1 MGEKI
6 GLIGVGLMGSAM
18 GEQLLGAGYEVQG
31 YDIDAERLNALEER
45 GGRAVASPGAAAEG
59 AKSVVLSLMTTDIIR
74 EVCFGAGGITESA
87 DAGGAAPE
95 GLLIIDTSTSRPE
108 DSAENARRLR
118 ELGIGFVD
126 ASLSGSSQHI
136 RTKNIVAVVGGEKA
150 DFDRA
155 EPILKT
161 FARSVYHLGPSGTG
175 ARTKLIINLILG
187 LNRLAMA
194 EGLVLGM
201 KAEMDM
207 EVLLAVL
214 KDSFAYSKAMDNRG
228 ERMINAHYEDPES
241 RLFQHHKD
249 VGLMLE
255 QGHNLGAPLPLTSVL
270 KQILVDAEANGQG
283 QWDTG
288 STIEVLRRMAGI
300 PSR

>member
-31 YDIDAERLNALEER
+31 YDIDAGRMSALEER

-59 AKSVVLSLMTTDIIR
+59 AKSVILSLMTTDIIQK
-74 EVCFGAGGITESA
+74 VCFGAGGITETH
-87 DAGGAAPE
+87 PE

-108 DSAENARRLR
+108 DSIENARRLR

-126 ASLSGSSQHI
+126 AGLSGSSQHI

-161 FARSVYHLGPSGTG
+161 FARAVYHLGPSGTG

-187 LNRLAMA
+187 LNRLAVA

>member
-1 MGEKI
+1 
-6 GLIGVGLMGSAM
+6 
-18 GEQLLGAGYEVQG
+18 
-31 YDIDAERLNALEER
+31 
-45 GGRAVASPGAAAEG
+45 
-59 AKSVVLSLMTTDIIR
+59 
-74 EVCFGAGGITESA
+74 
-87 DAGGAAPE
+87 
-95 GLLIIDTSTSRPE
+95 
-108 DSAENARRLR
+108 
-118 ELGIGFVD
+118 
-126 ASLSGSSQHI
+126 
-136 RTKNIVAVVGGEKA
+136 
-150 DFDRA
+150 
-155 EPILKT
+155 
-161 FARSVYHLGPSGTG
+161 
-175 ARTKLIINLILG
+175 
-187 LNRLAMA
+187 
-194 EGLVLGM
+194 M

-214 KDSFAYSKAMDNRG
+214 KDSFAHSKAMDNRG

>member
-18 GEQLLGAGYEVQG
+18 SERLIDAGYEVQG
-31 YDIDAERLNALEER
+31 YDIDAGRMSALEER
-45 GGRAVASPGAAAEG
+45 GGRAVASPGAAAGG
-59 AKSVVLSLMTTDIIR
+59 AKLVILSLMTTDIIR
-74 EVCFGAGGITESA
+74 KVCFGAGGIAEA
-87 DAGGAAPE
+87 KPEGGPAG

-126 ASLSGSSQHI
+126 AGLSGSSQHI

-161 FARSVYHLGPSGTG
+161 FARAVHHLGPSGTG

-187 LNRLAMA
+187 LNRLAVA

-214 KDSFAYSKAMDNRG
+214 KDSFAYSRAMDNRG

>member
-18 GEQLLGAGYEVQG
+18 SERLIGAGYEVQG
-31 YDIDAERLNALEER
+31 YDIDAERMNALEER
-45 GGRAVASPGAAAEG
+45 GGRAVASPGAAAGG
-59 AKSVVLSLMTTDIIR
+59 AKAVILSLMTTDIIR
-74 EVCFGAGGITESA
+74 KVCFGAGGITE
-87 DAGGAAPE
+87 AGTAGAKPG

-108 DSAENARRLR
+108 DSIENARRLR

-126 ASLSGSSQHI
+126 AGLSGSSQHI

-161 FARSVYHLGPSGTG
+161 FARAVYHLGPSGTG

-187 LNRLAMA
+187 LNRLAVA

-207 EVLLAVL
+207 EVLLTVL
-214 KDSFAYSKAMDNRG
+214 KDSFAHSKAMDNRG
-228 ERMINAHYEDPES
+228 ERMIKARYEDPES

-270 KQILVDAEANGQG
+270 KQILVAAEANGQG

-288 STIEVLRRMAGI
+288 STIEVLRRMAGR